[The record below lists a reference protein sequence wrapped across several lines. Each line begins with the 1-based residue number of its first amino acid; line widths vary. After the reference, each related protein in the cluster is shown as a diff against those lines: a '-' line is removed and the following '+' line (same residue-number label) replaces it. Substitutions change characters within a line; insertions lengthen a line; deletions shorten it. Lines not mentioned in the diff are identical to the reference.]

1 MKNYFAKRMANVN
14 PSAIDELLALGADPS
29 IISFGGGYPDASLFP
44 KQMLNQVFNE
54 IINDPTGSTMQYAP
68 SDGLP
73 TLREKIA
80 TLMNEDGT
88 PCSIDDILILQG
100 SQQGIDLAARM
111 LINPGDT
118 LITEDPTFLG
128 ALLAFNPN
136 QPNYAAIP
144 MDENG
149 MKMDVLEETLKS
161 NPKSKLIYTI
171 PDFQNPT
178 GVTMSIERRKELINL
193 ANFYDV
199 IILEDTPYRHIRF
212 EGQNLPTL
220 RSLDTENRVI
230 HLGSFS
236 KILVPGLRIG
246 WALAEKSLLKKMS
259 LLKVAADTQT
269 STLNMAATNLFLERF
284 DLFSHI
290 EKLRHAYLIKKEL
303 MLKEITKHF
312 PKNIKITNPSGG
324 LFTWVTFDTTFDTTL
339 FMKEIA
345 LSEAKVAYVPGG
357 SFFPVKEQRHHA
369 RINFSSQPENLIKK
383 GIEALGQSMRNYQKR
398 NTE

>member
-1 MKNYFAKRMANVN
+1 MANVN

-290 EKLRHAYLIKKEL
+290 EKLRHAYLIKKKL

-324 LFTWVTFDTTFDTTL
+324 LFTWVTFDTTFDTTQ

-369 RINFSSQPENLIKK
+369 RINFSSQPEHLIKK

-398 NTE
+398 NTD

>member
-1 MKNYFAKRMANVN
+1 MANVN
-14 PSAIDELLALGADPS
+14 PSAIDELLALGANPS

-88 PCSIDDILILQG
+88 PCAIDDILILQG

-212 EGQNLPTL
+212 EGQ
-220 RSLDTENRVI
+220 
-230 HLGSFS
+230 
-236 KILVPGLRIG
+236 
-246 WALAEKSLLKKMS
+246 
-259 LLKVAADTQT
+259 
-269 STLNMAATNLFLERF
+269 
-284 DLFSHI
+284 
-290 EKLRHAYLIKKEL
+290 KLTYA
-303 MLKEITKHF
+303 
-312 PKNIKITNPSGG
+312 KITR
-324 LFTWVTFDTTFDTTL
+324 
-339 FMKEIA
+339 
-345 LSEAKVAYVPGG
+345 Y
-357 SFFPVKEQRHHA
+357 
-369 RINFSSQPENLIKK
+369 
-383 GIEALGQSMRNYQKR
+383 
-398 NTE
+398 

>member
-44 KQMLNQVFNE
+44 KKMLNQVFNE

-290 EKLRHAYLIKKEL
+290 EKLRHAYLIKKKL

-312 PKNIKITNPSGG
+312 PKNIKI
-324 LFTWVTFDTTFDTTL
+324 
-339 FMKEIA
+339 
-345 LSEAKVAYVPGG
+345 
-357 SFFPVKEQRHHA
+357 
-369 RINFSSQPENLIKK
+369 
-383 GIEALGQSMRNYQKR
+383 
-398 NTE
+398 